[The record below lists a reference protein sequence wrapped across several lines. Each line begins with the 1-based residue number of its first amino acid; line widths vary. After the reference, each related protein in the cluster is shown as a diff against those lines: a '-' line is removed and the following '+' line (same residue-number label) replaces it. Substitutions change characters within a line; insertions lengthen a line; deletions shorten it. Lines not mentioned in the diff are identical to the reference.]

1 MLRGPKGEKR
11 HIERGVGLASKR
23 RYDSNMI
30 WINDRLNAL
39 QMRLFAAAMGFYVLV
54 LTVQVYP
61 FAYYMGAAEF
71 FGLLAIPFRVV
82 IASIELADSLTGGK
96 FPGTRP

>member
-23 RYDSNMI
+23 RYHSNMI

-54 LTVQVYP
+54 LTVQVDP
-61 FAYYMGAAEF
+61 FHYYMGACAF
-71 FGLLAIPFRVV
+71 FGLLAIPLRLVL
-82 IASIELADSLTGGK
+82 ATIEIADSLTGGRILGSS
-96 FPGTRP
+96 P